1 MSSVR
6 FTVTKAEED
15 PVEKGNG
22 DPTYGS
28 TVNQGSP
35 NKVGDSG
42 GESRPIN
49 TGLNGYSLRISDSK
63 CPKC

>member
-28 TVNQGSP
+28 TANQGSP
-35 NKVGDSG
+35 TKVADLG
-42 GESRPIN
+42 GESKRKIYVFN
-49 TGLNGYSLRISDSK
+49 KKSLYAVHSK
-63 CPKC
+63 YPKC